1 MGRLLQFRTELLML
15 WRAFVAPETPLWLK
29 GLMLI
34 VPLYLISPLDIIP
47 DFIPFAGWL
56 DDIVVIPLL
65 VSWIVG
71 LLPPARPRCQ
81 RPDHRRRLAPVV
93 VQRPYSNRT
102 SRSLLSI

>member
-47 DFIPFAGWL
+47 DFIPFAGWI

-71 LLPPARPRCQ
+71 LLPQRQSVRARASSRSNGPTI
-81 RPDHRRRLAPVV
+81 DGDWRRL
-93 VQRPYSNRT
+93 
-102 SRSLLSI
+102 

>member
-29 GLMLI
+29 GLMLV

-71 LLPPARPRCQ
+71 LLPRRAESRSTR
-81 RPDHRRRLAPVV
+81 RDSGTTIDGDWRRL
-93 VQRPYSNRT
+93 
-102 SRSLLSI
+102 